1 MFASSQ
7 ADARAGKETYAEEA
21 EEGFS
26 ETAEEVFASSQVD
39 ARAGKETYVEEAE
52 EELSETAGEVFAS
65 SQVDARAGK
74 ETYVEEAEEELS
86 ETAGEV
92 FASSQVDARAGKE
105 TYMEEEAAEERLSET
120 AGEVFA
126 SSNVDASM
134 KKGIEAENTTF
145 KVNEVVEASKEQKF
159 ETAKSMDT
167 TNQEQL
173 ESERKEFNP
182 MIVPVVRKNSAPNSG
197 NELSL
202 TSSVAKATGDAAKAS
217 KEKKVSIEEF
227 NPYVFAKTILDKY
240 SIWHLDPSDWT
251 LWIYNGKC
259 YEPLNDKKLGDLIYA
274 ELPKEIKLTTK
285 SCKKIIENVAD
296 YIVRECTANPLD
308 IEKSGKYYKTFCEK
322 DIRSIYGQV
331 VLENGIY
338 DVMTGTFQKQFTSE
352 KPYYYQI
359 KAKYLKEKM
368 DMELCT
374 PNFDKLLRDATGG
387 DETSIRMIEYALGML
402 LLPNKCKKFVVA
414 GNASNSGKSVL
425 FGQFLESLFDGS
437 RISRIDSS
445 KLGGRFA
452 LGDCEDKLLISCLDI
467 DEKVLSSKS
476 LGVIKRVTGDGK
488 VSGEAKYKSA
498 KEIIARFK
506 FVFATNFG
514 FTSQKYDAGLV
525 NRMLVLPFVCETKE
539 EDQCADL
546 PEKLQ
551 SEKDKIVTK
560 ILRRMKDVVA
570 KDGSIVI
577 KESNLSRRLKYD
589 WTTSNSFFA
598 EFCEECI
605 KVTGDENDYTSKKE
619 LYEAYKN
626 YFWVKCQTASGRG
639 NYILLQKMA
648 FEKNLDE
655 QIIFNSQGRVKSVRS
670 RNYGNEQFKNPV
682 RRLTGIRL
690 LD

>member
-1 MFASSQ
+1 MGKKHKNRKEYYDKQHNELENNSIEKLSNEAVSFTAGEMFASSQ
-7 ADARAGKETYAEEA
+7 VDARAGKETYAEEA
-21 EEGFS
+21 EEGLS
-26 ETAEEVFASSQVD
+26 ETAGEMFASSQVD
-39 ARAGKETYVEEAE
+39 ARAGKETYAEEAE
-52 EELSETAGEVFAS
+52 EGLSETAGE
-65 SQVDARAGK
+65 
-74 ETYVEEAEEELS
+74 
-86 ETAGEV
+86 
-92 FASSQVDARAGKE
+92 
-105 TYMEEEAAEERLSET
+105 M
-120 AGEVFA
+120 FA

-134 KKGIEAENTTF
+134 KKGIEVEDTTA
-145 KVNEVVEASKEQKF
+145 KVNEVVEPSKEQKL
-159 ETAKSMDT
+159 EKVKPMDT
-167 TNQEQL
+167 TNQEQS
-173 ESERKEFNP
+173 ESERKEANP
-182 MIVPVVRKNSAPNSG
+182 MIVPVFRKNSVSNSG
-197 NELSL
+197 IESSL
-202 TSSVAKATGDAAKAS
+202 ASSVAKATGDATKAS
-217 KEKKVSIEEF
+217 KEKKVSAEEF
-227 NPYVFAKTILDKY
+227 NSYEFAKIILDKY
-240 SIWHLDPSDWT
+240 SIWHLDPSDWA
-251 LWIYNGKC
+251 LWIYNGRC

-374 PNFDKLLRDATGG
+374 PNFDKLLSDATG
-387 DETSIRMIEYALGML
+387 DEASIRMIEYALGML

-425 FGQFLESLFDGS
+425 FGQFLDSLFDGS

-577 KESNLSRRLKYD
+577 KESDLSRRLKYD

-626 YFWVKCQTASGRG
+626 YFWVKCQTASVRG
-639 NYILLQKMA
+639 NYSLLQKTA
-648 FEKNLDE
+648 FEKNFDE
-655 QIIFNSQGRVKSVRS
+655 QISFNSQGRVKSVRS